1 MNKNNNNMRV
11 TRSIL
16 IFSALLMGLSGS
28 LTAREYLGP
37 KSSKAEIKGKTE
49 ACSPAQAQFEFA
61 VNNVR
66 TAAET
71 AGNTWYDRGNAL
83 PFYEVPEGGGNHAIF
98 AGALWMGGTDPAGN
112 LKLAAIRFRQVGND
126 FWPGPLTDDGA
137 ATTFDETCEQYDRF
151 FNMSR
156 QDVEI
161 HRFYYTLINQGV
173 DPSTEPLFENG
184 YEIPNEI
191 LEWPTHGNTALGQSF
206 NLAPFADLRDPVTG
220 EILTTPGFYEPELGD
235 YPLYDFDSDIDC
247 RTRLVTD
254 PVPLFGDFSMYWIFN
269 DKGNIHTESQG
280 EPIGMEIQAQMFGF
294 NTNDEINNMTF
305 CNYVLI
311 NRGNLTLQETFFAQ
325 WVDTDLGNPTDDYVG
340 CDVERGLGYSYNG
353 SNFDGSSGSGP
364 GYGEQ
369 PPAIGIDFF
378 EGPYQDPDGIN
389 NNYGIGEGEALNGLG
404 YFNIADT
411 LTILGP
417 DSIIDNER
425 FGMRRFLYHQNASG
439 PLATRG
445 PTNAIEYYQMMRGIW
460 RDSEPM
466 TFGGLGYNPNGSN
479 LVADF
484 MFPGDS
490 DPLFWGTDGVDPQ
503 YGIAGG
509 WTEENENNPAE
520 DRRFLQSAGPF
531 TLDPGEFNN
540 ITVGAV
546 FARAGTGGPFASVN
560 SLFVADDKAQALFEN
575 CFRLLSGPD
584 APDLTFQELDKELI
598 FYLRNTNALSNNQGE
613 QYIELDPTIPAFDQN
628 GDPLDRF
635 YRFQGYQVYQLR
647 DEEVSTGDLENP
659 ELARLLFQ
667 VDVEDFDENG
677 QPIGQLINY
686 EFDEQ
691 LGLSVPVEKVN
702 GQNTGISHS
711 FRVTNDLFAQGD
723 NQLINFKKYY
733 YLAVAYG
740 YNNFEDY
747 FPDPDNPTGQASPYL
762 IGRSSATGAIL
773 PVVAIPSKPDPRFNG
788 VTVNSTYGDGLPI
801 TRVEGTGNGGN
812 ELRLTQ
818 ESIDAIMAGPPYKSD
833 RLIYE
838 AGFGPLNAKI
848 VDPLNVK
855 SAEFQLKFFNDTDSN
870 GVYVGDFDN
879 TRWFLIDKA
888 NPNDTIFSETTIR
901 VSNEQIIPEYGISVE
916 IGQYEF
922 ELANAGSD
930 DPEKFLPALLG
941 SGVEYPSGGPWLS
954 GVADGEGFAY
964 NNWIRAGTTIEQEE
978 SEGDPGCYIVEGDPF
993 PTESFWDDKLD
1004 QDNRQ
1009 IFENVIQGT
1018 LSPGHL
1024 VYANNCGPGP
1034 LTTTAEVRI
1043 RNNTS
1048 ARDMSD
1054 VSSIQVIIT
1063 PDKEKWSR
1071 VPVFEMQHD
1080 APFTQLG
1087 AAKELLRDEAEIK
1100 MLLRG
1105 ALSVDKNGLNQAQAG
1120 VNLSEATLDGNQII
1134 TDSIMQVIID
1144 DLDGDIEWIDE
1155 SEVLEWQFVMLEYDR
1170 EYPSLNLVEKDTLGN
1185 VLSYDIEAFAKLS
1198 FGMGWFPGYAIN
1210 VETGE
1215 RLNMAFG
1222 ENSFLA
1228 GDNGRD
1234 MLWNPST
1241 REDLGP
1247 NDPIFGGEH
1256 YFYVFDNNSLF
1267 VDEIPD
1273 LDLSDPD
1280 DLELPEQMPMYDAGQ
1295 YAYDIFSYG
1304 SNSDRRRAYRGI
1316 EWIGMPLLQQ
1326 GFQYLSPEA
1335 GLVPGEAVISAS
1347 VAAPYQPYATVA
1359 DELGDGQYVPNQ
1371 EGSLPYVPVDSALAL
1386 SENQWYPM
1394 YEFSTI
1400 GSEAMLFQ
1408 SDVAETALDLIDIV
1422 PNPYYA
1428 YSSYEQSRVDN
1439 RVKFVNLPPEC
1450 KIQIFTING
1459 TLVRILEKDNPNT
1472 FLEWDLRNETFIP
1485 VAGGIYLI
1493 HVSVPG
1499 VGERVLKFFMATRP
1513 ADLRNL

>member
-1 MNKNNNNMRV
+1 MRV

-16 IFSALLMGLSGS
+16 IFSALFMGLSGS
-28 LTAREYLGP
+28 ISAREYLGP
-37 KSSKAEIKGKTE
+37 KSSKSEIQTKSE

-71 AGNTWYDRGNAL
+71 AGNTWYDRGNGL

-137 ATTFDETCEQYDRF
+137 ATTFDETCEEYDRF

-161 HRFYYTLINQGV
+161 HRFYFTLVNQGI

-184 YEIPNEI
+184 YSIPNTI
-191 LEWPTHGNTALGQSF
+191 LDWPTHGNTALGQSF
-206 NLAPFADLRDPVTG
+206 NLAPFADLRDPETG
-220 EILTTPGFYEPELGD
+220 EILTTPGLYEPELGD
-235 YPLYDFDSDIDC
+235 YPLYDLESDIDC

-311 NRGNLTLQETFFAQ
+311 NRGSLTLEETFFAQ

-340 CDVERGLGYSYNG
+340 CDVQRGLGYSYNG
-353 SNFDGSSGSGP
+353 SNFDGSSTSGP

-389 NNYGIGEGEALNGLG
+389 NNYGIGNNEALNGLG

-417 DSIIDNER
+417 DSVIDNER
-425 FGMRRFLYHQNASG
+425 FGMRRFIYHQNASG
-439 PLATRG
+439 PQATRG
-445 PTNAIEYYQMMRGIW
+445 PQIAVEYYQMMRGIW

-466 TFGGLGYNPNGSN
+466 TFGGLGYNPGTPN

-490 DPLFWGTDGVDPQ
+490 DPLFWGTNGVDPQ
-503 YGIAGG
+503 YPQPGG
-509 WTEENENNPAE
+509 WTEENEGNPAE

-546 FARAGTGGPFASVN
+546 YARANTGGPFASVN

-598 FYLRNTNALSNNQGE
+598 FYLRNTNALSNNLAE
-613 QYIELDPTIPAFDQN
+613 EYIELDPTIPAFNEDGEPQ
-628 GDPLDRF
+628 DRF

-647 DEEVSTGDLENP
+647 DEEVSTGDLEDP

-667 VDVEDFDENG
+667 VDVEDFDDNG
-677 QPIGQLINY
+677 EPIGQIINY
-686 EFDEQ
+686 EFDEEI
-691 LGLSVPVEKVN
+691 GLSVPVEKVN
-702 GQNTGISHS
+702 GQNAGISHS
-711 FRVTNDLFAQGD
+711 FRVTTDLFAQGD

-733 YLAVAYG
+733 YVAVAYG

-747 FPDPDNPTGQASPYL
+747 NPDPDNPTGQSAPYL
-762 IGRSSATGAIL
+762 VGRSSATGAIV
-773 PVVAIPSKPDPRFNG
+773 PVVAIPSKHDPRFNG
-788 VTVNSTYGDGLPI
+788 SVINSAYGDGLPV
-801 TRVEGTGNGGN
+801 TRIEGTGNGGN
-812 ELRLTQ
+812 ELRLTE
-818 ESIDAIMAGPPYKSD
+818 ESVDAIMAGPPYKAD
-833 RLIYE
+833 RLEYE

-855 SAEFQLKFFNDTDSN
+855 STDFVIKFYNEKDST
-870 GVYVGDFDN
+870 GLYVGDFEDA
-879 TRWFLIDKA
+879 RWFLIDKD

-901 VSNEQIIPEYGISVE
+901 VANEQIIPEYGISVE

-922 ELANAGSD
+922 EVANPGAGS
-930 DPEKFLPALLG
+930 EKFLPALLN
-941 SGVEYPSGGPWLS
+941 SSIEFPSGFNWLT
-954 GVADGEGFAY
+954 GVIDAEGFTY
-964 NNWIRAGTTIEQEE
+964 NNWIRAGTTIAEDGGDAE
-978 SEGDPGCYIVEGDPF
+978 SPCYLINGF
-993 PTESFWDDKLD
+993 PVGPFWDDKEGFD
-1004 QDNRQ
+1004 TRQ
-1009 IFENVIQGT
+1009 VYENVINGT
-1018 LSPGHL
+1018 FSPAHL
-1024 VYANNCGPGP
+1024 VYSNNCGVGP
-1034 LTTTAEVRI
+1034 FNTTAESQART
-1043 RNNTS
+1043 NTS
-1048 ARDMSD
+1048 NRDMTD
-1054 VSSIQVIIT
+1054 LSSVQVFIT
-1063 PDKEKWSR
+1063 PDKSKWSR

-1080 APFTQLG
+1080 AAFAQLG
-1087 AAKELLRDEAEIK
+1087 TAKELLRNEAGIK
-1100 MLLRG
+1100 MGLRG
-1105 ALSVDKNGLNQAQAG
+1105 ALSVDKNGLNQAQGG
-1120 VNLSEATLDGNQII
+1120 VDLSEATFDNDQVLDDIVWAEI
-1134 TDSIMQVIID
+1134 KE
-1144 DLDGDIEWIDE
+1144 DLDGEIDWIDGN
-1155 SEVLEWQFVMLEYDR
+1155 EVFEWQFVMLEYDR
-1170 EYPSLNLVEKDTLGN
+1170 EYPSLGLIDRDEAGN
-1185 VLSYDIEAFAKLS
+1185 ITYNEDKMIGLS
-1198 FGMGWFPGYAIN
+1198 FGMGWFPGFAIN

-1215 RLNMAFG
+1215 RLNMAFA
-1222 ENSFLA
+1222 ENSFFA

-1234 MLWNPST
+1234 MLWNPSN
-1241 REDLGP
+1241 RESLSFIQP
-1247 NDPIFGGEH
+1247 VFGGEH
-1256 YFYVFDNNSLF
+1256 YVYIFDNNSLYK
-1267 VDEIPD
+1267 DEIAD
-1273 LDLSDPD
+1273 LDID
-1280 DLELPEQMPMYDAGQ
+1280 DGDLPEEMPMYDNGQ
-1295 YAYDIFSYG
+1295 FAYEALTTGKS
-1304 SNSDRRRAYRGI
+1304 SDRRRTYAGI
-1316 EWIGMPLLQQ
+1316 EWVAMPLLNSPD
-1326 GFQYLSPEA
+1326 GYLSPEA
-1335 GLVPGEAVISAS
+1335 GLVPGEVIISAS
-1347 VAAPYQPYATVA
+1347 VATPYQPYATAA
-1359 DELGDGQYVPNQ
+1359 DELGDGPYVPNK
-1371 EGSLPYVPVDSALAL
+1371 EGSLPYVPVDSAIAL
-1386 SENQWYPM
+1386 SQNQWYPM
-1394 YEFSTI
+1394 YEFSTR
-1400 GSEAMLFQ
+1400 GSQAQTFQ
-1408 SDVAETALDLIDIV
+1408 SSVAEDALDLIDIV

-1450 KIQIFTING
+1450 KIQVFTING